1 MIQDLTAAF
10 ALADESDV
18 PFKDAANKLSNR
30 KDLCAML
37 LLDKLLPGEG
47 YIIRAA
53 EHDVIYFEVK
63 LDALAAVASQ
73 DDILL
78 LCQCGADFDDYNEA
92 LILRV

>member
-10 ALADESDV
+10 SKADESDV
-18 PFKDAANKLSNR
+18 PFKDVANKLSER
-30 KDLCAML
+30 RDLCAMM

-53 EHDVIYFEVK
+53 EHDVIYLEVK
-63 LDALAAVASQ
+63 LDALAAAATE

-78 LCQCGADFDDYNEA
+78 LTQCGVDFDDYNEA